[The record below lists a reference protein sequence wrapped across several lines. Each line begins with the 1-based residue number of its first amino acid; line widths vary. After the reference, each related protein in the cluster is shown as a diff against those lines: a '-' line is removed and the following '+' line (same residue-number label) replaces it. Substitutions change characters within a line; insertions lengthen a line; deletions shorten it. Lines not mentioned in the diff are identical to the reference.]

1 MGVPETGKTYEKL
14 AEKVIAH
21 LEMLISRSGVIGSV
35 CAEDPA
41 TETAESRQSASDT
54 SNMTTDITYS
64 DSGLSKQRVERT
76 DPMQS
81 LLDAV
86 ATDQNTLN
94 IRK

>member
-21 LEMLISRSGVIGSV
+21 LEMLISRSG
-35 CAEDPA
+35 
-41 TETAESRQSASDT
+41 
-54 SNMTTDITYS
+54 
-64 DSGLSKQRVERT
+64 LSKQRVEGT